1 MRKLF
6 PLMAVAVF
14 TAGIS
19 LSSIAKAFDDKPVT
33 IEGDG
38 ICAKCALKETPSCQN
53 VVVVKEGGKEIKYYL
68 APNPVAKKYH
78 GASGICSATTDAPVK
93 TKVVGT
99 VEEKDGKKVITAT
112 SVTKKED

>member
-19 LSSIAKAFDDKPVT
+19 LSSIAKAFDDKPVM

-53 VVVVKEGGKEIKYYL
+53 VVIVKEGGKETKYYL

-78 GASGICSATTDAPVK
+78 GASGICQASTDAPVK
-93 TKVVGT
+93 TKVTGT

>member
-19 LSSIAKAFDDKPVT
+19 LSSIAKAFDDTPVT

-53 VVVVKEGGKEIKYYL
+53 VVIVKEGGKEVKYYL
-68 APNPVAKKYH
+68 APNPVSKKYH

-93 TKVVGT
+93 TKVTGT
-99 VEEKDGKKVITAT
+99 VAEKDGKKVITAT
-112 SVTKKED
+112 AVSKKED